1 MTARKNKRAPVPLRY
16 IVPVLLVA
24 LGALYFITR
33 PQVCGYSIGDGFQI
47 SCSCIGIKQA
57 RPDER
62 GTVLEEGKVEYCYGI
77 ARTRVCFKEF
87 GEGTTA
93 KSYLCSEYPYEVSIL
108 VQASQ
113 FSRALY
119 PDSKFSY
126 DAQLSSG
133 DRIVLETQEEVTCP
147 ELRAQGFVEK
157 IVLGGGARYQGL
169 HLYAVDFQCV
179 E

>member
-1 MTARKNKRAPVPLRY
+1 MTARKKKRAPVPLRY

-24 LGALYFITR
+24 LGALYLIVR

-47 SCSCIGIKQA
+47 SCSCIGIKTSS
-57 RPDER
+57 PDKESIVSAS
-62 GTVLEEGKVEYCYGI
+62 GQIEYCHGI
-77 ARTRVCFKEF
+77 AQTRVCFKQF
-87 GEGTTA
+87 EGKNIT
-93 KSYLCSEYPYEVSIL
+93 KPYLCSEYPYEVSIL